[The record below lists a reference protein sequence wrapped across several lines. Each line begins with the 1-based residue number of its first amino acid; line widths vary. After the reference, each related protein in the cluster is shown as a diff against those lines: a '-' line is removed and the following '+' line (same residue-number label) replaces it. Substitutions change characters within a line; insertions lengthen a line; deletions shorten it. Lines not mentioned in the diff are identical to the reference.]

1 MPSTPVRVLLVD
13 DHPVMRDGLQQLL
26 ERTGEFEVVGHA
38 GDGEEAER
46 MAKDLVPDV
55 VIMDVLMPRR
65 DGIEACRE
73 IMDAV
78 PDIRVLILTAST
90 ERNAVIEAVAAGA
103 DGYLQKF
110 TGTEELLATVRDVAR
125 GEYRMPRDAMRRVF
139 RRLRNMPEQ
148 SAPSPKRR
156 RTHGEGE
163 GDPHPVRE
171 GDVVLRHCRVQGQP
185 ALRPSETPS
194 TAFRT
199 SWGSTASRRSSSGLC
214 KTACWIETRGN
225 PHLGFRPRTFT
236 RKETLF
242 PHDPQPTRLAG

>member
-1 MPSTPVRVLLVD
+1 MPSTPVRVLLAD

-46 MAKDLVPDV
+46 MAKELVPDLV
-55 VIMDVLMPRR
+55 VMDVLMPRR

-73 IMDAV
+73 IMDALE
-78 PDIRVLILTAST
+78 DIRVLVLTAST

-148 SAPSPKRR
+148 SDSPKRK
-156 RTHGEGE
+156 G
-163 GDPHPVRE
+163 
-171 GDVVLRHCRVQGQP
+171 L
-185 ALRPSETPS
+185 
-194 TAFRT
+194 
-199 SWGSTASRRSSSGLC
+199 ASREREILTQFAKGMSYSAIAESRGNRSSTIRNTIYGIQN
-214 KTACWIETRGN
+214 K
-225 PHLGFRPRTFT
+225 LGFDSKQEVIVWAVRNG
-236 RKETLF
+236 LL
-242 PHDPQPTRLAG
+242 D

>member
-1 MPSTPVRVLLVD
+1 MGIREEEAEVPSTPVRVLLVD

-73 IMDAV
+73 IMDAL

-90 ERNAVIEAVAAGA
+90 ERDAVIEAVAAGA

-110 TGTEELLATVRDVAR
+110 TGTEQLLATVRDVAK
-125 GEYRMPRDAMRRVF
+125 GEYRMPRDVMKRVF

-148 SAPSPKRR
+148 SDSPRR
-156 RTHGEGE
+156 PGLTE
-163 GDPHPVRE
+163 RE
-171 GDVVLRHCRVQGQP
+171 KEKEILTQFAKGMSYSAIAESRGN
-185 ALRPSETPS
+185 RPSTIRN
-194 TAFRT
+194 TIY
-199 SWGSTASRRSSSGLC
+199 GIQN
-214 KTACWIETRGN
+214 K
-225 PHLGFRPRTFT
+225 LGFDSKQEVIVWAVRNG
-236 RKETLF
+236 LL
-242 PHDPQPTRLAG
+242 D

>member
-1 MPSTPVRVLLVD
+1 MLVD

-46 MAKDLVPDV
+46 MAKELVPDL

-73 IMDAV
+73 IMDAL

-110 TGTEELLATVRDVAR
+110 TGTEQLLATVRDVAR
-125 GEYRMPRDAMRRVF
+125 GEYRMPRDVMKRVF
-139 RRLRNMPEQ
+139 RRLRNLPEQ
-148 SAPSPKRR
+148 ERFAKAA
-156 RTHGEGE
+156 RTDIGEGE
-163 GDPHPVRE
+163 ERYSHSSQRACRTPPLPSPGAT
-171 GDVVLRHCRVQGQP
+171 GLRQS
-185 ALRPSETPS
+185 ATPS
-194 TAFRT
+194 TPYRT
-199 SWGSTASRRSSSGLC
+199 SWDSTASRRSSSGPFE
-214 KTACWIETRGN
+214 TDCWIESRVS
-225 PHLGFRPRTFT
+225 PHLADFGPGPSRVRRLCSRT
-236 RKETLF
+236 TLS
-242 PHDPQPTRLAG
+242 LLG